1 MVLLAEAL
9 AEATYLFHCPSVF
22 QGYEEKGGDSSEM
35 SCHCVAFVA
44 SEPSKTPVAW
54 PNPEECHYAPG
65 LAGYAELC
73 MVSARFQYRL
83 QSNHSAGMH
92 ILYCSSCLCGS

>member
-9 AEATYLFHCPSVF
+9 AEATYLFQCPSAF
-22 QGYEEKGGDSSEM
+22 QGYEENGGDSSEM

-83 QSNHSAGMH
+83 QSNHRRRHAY
-92 ILYCSSCLCGS
+92 IVLLKLICGS